1 MVVSI
6 TISELALAAGVDT
19 ETATRMLM
27 PVATQ
32 IVEDYAVNAPTVL
45 QDAAVVRY
53 VGYLGK
59 TAGGAITSKT
69 VGPVSQTF
77 QSNDAAMFRNS
88 GAESLLTRYKVR
100 RAGKI

>member
-19 ETATRMLM
+19 ETATRML

-88 GAESLLTRYKVR
+88 GAESLLTRYKPR

>member
-19 ETATRMLM
+19 ETATRML

-100 RAGKI
+100 RAGRI

>member
-1 MVVSI
+1 
-6 TISELALAAGVDT
+6 
-19 ETATRMLM
+19 MLTPQRQHRLL
-27 PVATQ
+27 PVAAQ

-69 VGPVSQTF
+69 VGPVSVTYQA
-77 QSNDAAMFRNS
+77 NDSAMFRNS

>member
-19 ETATRMLM
+19 ETATRML